1 MEKNW
6 KGNRRRWLFTGI
18 FFLAVAGIFL
28 GYAAIQEIQKADARE
43 LYGELQEKESA
54 NKAETQ
60 ESKMKLEINET
71 QKTNK
76 TDESEKEEIAAENPK
91 GTDSDSTI
99 KLPVAI
105 LEIQKELPDV
115 YSWIEIP
122 GTKVD
127 YPIVQHPED
136 NSYYLDKTPDGQSN
150 KEGSVFSE
158 KYNKKDFSDPV
169 TVLYG
174 HNMKNGDMFG
184 ELHRYEDRD
193 FFREHR
199 TINIYTEK
207 QRLEYEIFAATLFDD
222 RHILQSYDFT
232 DKEVFMQYI
241 RDIRGVHDMRS
252 YFDTSVNVNSQDHIL
267 ILSTCHGLGSHY
279 RYLVQAI
286 LVDEEK

>member
-1 MEKNW
+1 MGNNW
-6 KGNRRRWLFTGI
+6 KGNKRRWLFTGI

-28 GYAAIQEIQKADARE
+28 GYAAIQEIQKADARQ
-43 LYGELQEKESA
+43 LYGELQEKEEVT
-54 NKAETQ
+54 AET
-60 ESKMKLEINET
+60 LAAET
-71 QKTNK
+71 L
-76 TDESEKEEIAAENPK
+76 AAENTE

-99 KLPVAI
+99 KLPVDI
-105 LEIQKELPDV
+105 LQIQKELPDV

-127 YPIVQHPED
+127 YPIVQHPKD

-150 KEGSVFSE
+150 KEGSVYSE

-184 ELHRYEDRD
+184 ELYRYEDRD

-207 QRLEYEIFAATLFDD
+207 QKLEYEIFAATLFDD

-252 YFDTSVNVNSQDHIL
+252 YFDTSVNVNSEDHIL

-279 RYLVQAI
+279 RYMVQAI